1 MKMKKYLMVI
11 FAAVMAAGGCGAIT
25 ATKEYVDKQ
34 SKAAG
39 DALVATN
46 KALVAAIEKVEKGAA
61 DALVATNKALVA
73 VIDTKANADDVYAKT
88 DTYSASEI
96 DTKLA
101 DIDVTETDPVFT
113 KWRTNT
119 YYVSIGK
126 GAQNTNKVSYA
137 VEIGYGAKGMNP
149 GSTAVGGKNV
159 EASYYSSGYGVD
171 AKAKGN
177 YSLAIGASANSTAQ
191 YSSAVGYGAKATQE
205 RAVAIGTSCTASG
218 TRGIAVGWSSSA
230 YIDSVAIG
238 GQAVATGKGG
248 IKIGYYASS
257 TKQANDYAVAIGY
270 GSSAIANTGIAI
282 GKSAT
287 VASGIGAVAIGASSQ
302 ANYEGVAIGKSSLIN
317 AEGGIALKGKVQIG
331 HNDAV
336 TFGGYSQ
343 GANTFSIATADPS
356 KFYFNATSSDG
367 LGSRTL
373 QSYFDEKLGVD
384 DLVDVTNDVASLK
397 AWAVGDSFKCVVTNL
412 LVDGTLDDVAFDNLP
427 ALSFEYKS
435 DGGVMKQAWSE
446 LTRWERFMGDYTNDI
461 AAVKDSL
468 EGKADRAWGFYDS
481 HSGDF
486 APSNYTWISSPSIA
500 VAGGLSWEKH
510 VSSDS
515 SIWVLTANG
524 MSVQTAGNTNG
535 VFTISDGSGEVMI
548 SIVKGDEQ
556 IVGAYQDGIDSTN
569 VDGVVHWYISTVI
582 SDAADAS
589 AAPSLKCARTCWG
602 DPTWYDGDDADCPWS
617 VTWSNASGRW
627 VAEVVAKGTEPLGFF
642 QTYYKR
648 GAKSKIRNEIPTELA
663 GGLMIGG
670 VEYELGTAVIDS
682 KTVLTL
688 TKKQ

>member
-11 FAAVMAAGGCGAIT
+11 FGAVMAAGGCGAIT

-34 SKAAG
+34 KKEVETS
-39 DALVATN
+39 LVETN
-46 KALVAAIEKVEKGAA
+46 KALVTAIE
-61 DALVATNKALVA
+61 
-73 VIDTKANADDVYAKT
+73 TKANADDVYAKT

-96 DTKLA
+96 DTKLSS
-101 DIDVTETDPVFT
+101 IDVTENDPVFLM
-113 KWRTNT
+113 WRTNS
-119 YYVSIGK
+119 VGVGIGK
-126 GAQNTNKVSYA
+126 ASAISSYGIG
-137 VEIGYGAKGMNP
+137 IGYTAKG
-149 GSTAVGGKNV
+149 A
-159 EASYYSSGYGVD
+159 
-171 AKAKGN
+171 GN
-177 YSLAIGASANSTAQ
+177 NG
-191 YSSAVGYGAKATQE
+191 
-205 RAVAIGTSCTASG
+205 VAIGYKANAQG
-218 TRGIAVGWSSSA
+218 QH
-230 YIDSVAIG
+230 SVAIG
-238 GQAVATGKGG
+238 ANAFGEGEGGVAEGNSAAAYIDGVAIGRNARATAKGG
-248 IKIGYYASS
+248 IKIGYYAS
-257 TKQANDYAVAIGY
+257 TVRQASDYAVAIGY
-270 GSSAIANTGIAI
+270 KASANANTGIAI
-282 GKSAT
+282 GNSAH
-287 VASGIGAVAIGASSQ
+287 VVSGIGAIAIGASSQ
-302 ANYEGVAIGKSSLIN
+302 ANYEGVAIGESSLIN
-317 AEGGIALKGKVQIG
+317 AEGGIAIKGKVQADHTG
-331 HNDAV
+331 AV

-356 KFYFNATSSDG
+356 KFYFNATASDG

-373 QSYFDEKLGVD
+373 QSYFDEKLGAAD
-384 DLVDVTNDVASLK
+384 IVDVTNDVANLK

-412 LVDGTLDDVAFDNLP
+412 IIDGTLDDVAFENLP

-446 LTRWERFMGDYTNDI
+446 LTRWERFMGGYTNEI
-461 AAVKDSL
+461 AAMKDSL
-468 EGKADRAWGFYDS
+468 EGKVDRAWGFYDS

-582 SDAADAS
+582 SDAADSS
-589 AAPSLKCARTCWG
+589 AAPSLKCARTCW
-602 DPTWYDGDDADCPWS
+602 DNPTWYDGDDTDCPWS

-642 QTYYKR
+642 QTYYTR

-663 GGLMIGG
+663 GGLMIDG

-682 KTVLTL
+682 NTVLTL